1 MSVPLLIPIALE
13 IAKLTAPHVARWLGG
28 DNAATAAERII
39 DTASSVVGAGS
50 PQEVLDRLRADA
62 ALQAATAV
70 KMAELDASLEQAYLN
85 DRADARARDVAIQK
99 GGRRNYRADIMLAMA
114 FAGVA
119 FISWLMLSYRVDGG
133 AAVGGF
139 LIGVGGALVKMIGDA
154 FAFEFGSSRS
164 SKDKEAI
171 IATVVRNGQS

>member
-1 MSVPLLIPIALE
+1 MLPLIPIAFE
-13 IAKLTAPHVARWLGG
+13 IAKMVAPELARWLGG
-28 DNAATAAERII
+28 DKAADAAGRIV
-39 DTASSVVGAGS
+39 DTASAVVGGVT
-50 PQEVLDRLRADA
+50 PQEILDRLKADKE
-62 ALQAATAV
+62 LQAKTAL
-70 KMAELDASLEQAYLN
+70 ALRALDNELEGAYLK
-85 DRADARARDVAIQK
+85 DRADARARDVAIQS

-114 FAGVA
+114 FGGVA
-119 FISWLMLSYRVDGG
+119 FISWLLLSYRVDGG

-171 IATVVRNGQS
+171 IATVVKNGQS